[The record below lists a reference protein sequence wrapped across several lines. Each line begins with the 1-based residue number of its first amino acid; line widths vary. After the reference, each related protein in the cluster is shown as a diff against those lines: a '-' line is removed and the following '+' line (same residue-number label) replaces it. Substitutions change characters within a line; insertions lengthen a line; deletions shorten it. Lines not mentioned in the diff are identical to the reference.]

1 MHHII
6 PPTPCIVDRSKH
18 VLIYGMHSLG
28 VDKNNVQI
36 PRSVSSP
43 IKLSQV
49 LSGSFFLF
57 WTRTENWFL
66 ARLYIPYTTV
76 FKIQPRTRLSN
87 RSNKNSNLE
96 CLTCIYSIN
105 PTVHQ
110 PLTHWHESY
119 RWRNYQCHMILLLI
133 DRDGCLTYI
142 QWLALMKGMPVRYK
156 TFCIF

>member
-28 VDKNNVQI
+28 VDKNNVLI

-66 ARLYIPYTTV
+66 AKLYIPYTTV

-96 CLTCIYSIN
+96 CLTQKVAS
-105 PTVHQ
+105 TVS
-110 PLTHWHESY
+110 PYCKSAADSLKWLMSHESY
-119 RWRNYQCHMILLLI
+119 R
-133 DRDGCLTYI
+133 
-142 QWLALMKGMPVRYK
+142 
-156 TFCIF
+156 